1 MANPQGLD
9 IRTPIGLMFT
19 VLGAMVTGYGLV
31 ADRSIYA
38 RSFGINVNLW
48 WGLALLAFGLVFLW
62 MARRGGS
69 AMHPAERPLTP
80 PSDQTGEAASRGP
93 RDD

>member
-1 MANPQGLD
+1 MANPHGLD

-19 VLGAMVTGYGLV
+19 LLGVMVTGYGLFS
-31 ADRSIYA
+31 DRSIYA

-48 WGLALLAFGLVFLW
+48 WGLALLVFGLVFLW

-69 AMHPAERPLTP
+69 AMHSATEPVEPDER
-80 PSDQTGEAASRGP
+80 
-93 RDD
+93 